1 MKTSWKTT
9 QRLDNYLQQ
18 QLKPEEVLLF
28 EARLV
33 LEPELRDALRWQRR
47 THSLVRAY
55 GRQQLRREIQSAQ
68 QKVFHRPEH
77 RGFRQT
83 ILCIFSK
90 R

>member
-1 MKTSWKTT
+1 MKTSWKNT

-18 QLKPEEVLLF
+18 QLKPEEVLLL
-28 EARLV
+28 EAHLV
-33 LEPELRDALRWQRR
+33 LEPELQDALRWQRR
-47 THSLVRAY
+47 THALVRAY

-83 ILCIFSK
+83 ILRIFSK